1 MTYSKTKVALVIP
14 SLIIGGAQRM
24 VCELIRNLDYDRFE
38 VFLHCFQAGSSE
50 SFLNSVSSTS
60 AQLRLHGPFDNFGAR
75 ELGLISR
82 SLTKDNP
89 DVVHA
94 HLGGIQASIPWALL
108 HSKREIITLHSTMP
122 AALDG
127 LTLALVKAAGK
138 KRVQPVAVSNQN
150 LVQARDF
157 FGSKFPNMVA
167 INNGITLGDYKQ
179 CDLQSDPCFIN
190 VATQDENK
198 NQALIVNAFKRLQAH
213 VPNARLVLVG
223 DGPKHGLLKK
233 MAQGNEA
240 ISIIGSSSRVPELLS
255 KANVYVQSSNRE
267 GMPLAILEG
276 LASGMPIISTDVG
289 GIKDTVTSDC
299 SILIGAG
306 QEDQML
312 DAMLKLSDG
321 EARVKMGQAAKI
333 QAGLFSASIM
343 ASKYEDLYLKAQ
355 CHG

>member
-1 MTYSKTKVALVIP
+1 
-14 SLIIGGAQRM
+14 
-24 VCELIRNLDYDRFE
+24 
-38 VFLHCFQAGSSE
+38 
-50 SFLNSVSSTS
+50 
-60 AQLRLHGPFDNFGAR
+60 
-75 ELGLISR
+75 
-82 SLTKDNP
+82 
-89 DVVHA
+89 
-94 HLGGIQASIPWALL
+94 
-108 HSKREIITLHSTMP
+108 
-122 AALDG
+122 
-127 LTLALVKAAGK
+127 
-138 KRVQPVAVSNQN
+138 
-150 LVQARDF
+150 
-157 FGSKFPNMVA
+157 
-167 INNGITLGDYKQ
+167 
-179 CDLQSDPCFIN
+179 
-190 VATQDENK
+190 
-198 NQALIVNAFKRLQAH
+198 
-213 VPNARLVLVG
+213 
-223 DGPKHGLLKK
+223 

-240 ISIIGSSSRVPELLS
+240 ISIIGSSNRVPELLS

-289 GIKDTVTSDC
+289 GIKDAVTSDC